1 MNPKSKPC
9 GAAQQPTSTQ
19 AIRVLFRP
27 DADRVS
33 QREVDLVK
41 SMLREVLEEMA
52 RQVAAAEKSSPSCV
66 QVEPRIDSAIQ
77 CGHKQE

>member
-41 SMLREVLEEMA
+41 SMLREALEEMSRLEA
-52 RQVAAAEKSSPSCV
+52 VVEKSFPSCI
-66 QVEPRIDSAIQ
+66 QVEPCANSAIQ
-77 CGHKQE
+77 CGHKQ